1 MKNLFLVLIIVT
13 VILAVFPTA
22 IHADE
27 VTIEETTPIVDV
39 SEMETTIPEEGV
51 AEDATTTPEE
61 TEPVETEPAEP
72 VEQGPTLSEEIVGYI
87 KEHLEE
93 ISVIITLILTAF
105 YNVKKNGILNKSIGT
120 VNNNAVTV
128 AENSQY
134 AINQALT
141 NMEGVASVVT
151 GYREEIKKM
160 IEEFRANAAEKQTL
174 EELIA
179 GYKTVI
185 EKLLTECRAN
195 SEEKQKL
202 EQTLTEVH
210 AHLKTAKLANVEL
223 ANEVAELLVLANIPN
238 AKKEEL
244 YARHRAA
251 VGALAEAE
259 KTEAI
264 TNDGQKAE

>member
-1 MKNLFLVLIIVT
+1 MKRIFAFVICAVLLLCT
-13 VILAVFPTA
+13 F
-22 IHADE
+22 
-27 VTIEETTPIVDV
+27 PIVALA
-39 SEMETTIPEEGV
+39 EG
-51 AEDATTTPEE
+51 EE
-61 TEPVETEPAEP
+61 TEAVEQETTLAETEATEAIEQEPPPTESAPAES
-72 VEQGPTLSEEIVGYI
+72 VLQEPTLSEKIVGYI
-87 KEHLEE
+87 KEHAEE
-93 ISVIITLILTAF
+93 LYVIGSIIVYSIYDKKKQKVTL
-105 YNVKKNGILNKSIGT
+105 KSIAT
-120 VNNNAVTV
+120 VNNNAVDV
-128 AENSQY
+128 ATNSQR
-134 AINQALT
+134 AIDNS
-141 NMEGVASVVT
+141 NEKMEQMASVVV
-151 GYREEIKKM
+151 GYEEKIVKM
-160 IEEFRANAAEKQTL
+160 LSAFEKNAAEKQTL

-185 EKLLTECRAN
+185 EKLLTECRVN

-264 TNDGQKAE
+264 TNDGQKAG

>member
-22 IHADE
+22 VHADE
-27 VTIEETTPIVDV
+27 VTIEDTTPIVDV
-39 SEMETTIPEEGV
+39 SEMETTIS
-51 AEDATTTPEE
+51 EE
-61 TEPVETEPAEP
+61 TEPVETEPAE
-72 VEQGPTLSEEIVGYI
+72 VVVQEPTFTEEIVGYI
-87 KEHLEE
+87 KEHAEE
-93 ISVIITLILTAF
+93 IYVIGSIIVYSIYDKKKQKVTL
-105 YNVKKNGILNKSIGT
+105 NSIAT
-120 VNNNAVTV
+120 VNNNAVDV
-128 AENSQY
+128 ATNSQR
-134 AINQALT
+134 AIDNS
-141 NMEGVASVVT
+141 NEKMEQMASVVV
-151 GYREEIKKM
+151 GYEEKIVKM
-160 IEEFRANAAEKQTL
+160 LSAFEKNAAEKQTL

-185 EKLLTECRAN
+185 EKLLTECRVN

-202 EQTLTEVH
+202 EQTLSEVH

-251 VGALAEAE
+251 VGAIAEAE

>member
-1 MKNLFLVLIIVT
+1 MKNLFLVLIVVT

-27 VTIEETTPIVDV
+27 VTIEDTTPIVDV

-61 TEPVETEPAEP
+61 TEPVETEPAEV
-72 VEQGPTLSEEIVGYI
+72 VEQEPTLSEEIVGYI
-87 KEHLEE
+87 KEHAEE
-93 ISVIITLILTAF
+93 LYVIGSIIVYSFYDKKKQKLNLKTIATA
-105 YNVKKNGILNKSIGT
+105 
-120 VNNNAVTV
+120 NNNAVDV
-128 AENSQY
+128 ATSSQL
-134 AINQALT
+134 AIN
-141 NMEGVASVVT
+141 NSSEKMEQVASVVV
-151 GYREEIKKM
+151 GYKEAIEKM
-160 IEEFRANAAEKQTL
+160 LAEFQANAAEKQTL